1 MKKKHSTTKNNQDK
15 QLQLYITQGEFDLL
29 MKEYQQADLPSIS
42 AYLRKK
48 VVGNGIIIPDASS
61 IKDKLDEIGYQYE
74 RIGNNINQIARKVN
88 LYHKKGHFPAHELN
102 NYNETMKRF
111 LRVTEEL
118 SRSFRVFLRE
128 LARK

>member
-1 MKKKHSTTKNNQDK
+1 MKYRKTAKMNTDQVLKFYVTSADYEK
-15 QLQLYITQGEFDLL
+15 L
-29 MKEYQQADLPSIS
+29 MMEYSASDLPSIS
-42 AYLRKK
+42 CFLRKK
-48 VVGNGIIIPDASS
+48 VVGHGIIIPDASS
-61 IKDKLDEIGYQYE
+61 IKDKLDGIGYKYE